1 MLIGVNGGRPLSQ
14 RQVFF
19 GVWVTKLIR
28 LNALRILRQAE
39 YPAWHWVLYANPWNI
54 CPPETHE
61 QVSALNAKHHTVC
74 LKLMPFPKMPC
85 SGVA

>member
-1 MLIGVNGGRPLSQ
+1 MTELV
-14 RQVFF
+14 
-19 GVWVTKLIR
+19 R
-28 LNALRILRQAE
+28 LYALRIFRKAE
-39 YPAWHWVLYANPWNI
+39 YTVRHRILHTDSWNI

-85 SGVA
+85 PGVA